1 MSQNE
6 QFIFQHLHRII
17 HVVPPNN
24 VIKKQQTS
32 FFSSV
37 WVFQW
42 IWFSP
47 LSVLLHQSQWM
58 LQRQLKY
65 QRLAGWHQRDCL
77 AGLLLLH
84 QTVAAMICVAT
95 NQDWK
100 SSAAA
105 SKDTVGQVPQVYL
118 SSPTMQS
125 SFWHKTIRN
134 KLLLYK
140 YIHCRLAVYKQGKPN
155 RSHTTD
161 FHEPPKQS
169 ILQQQQN
176 HTALTHKFVLDFCHP
191 IKTSL
196 VNQINGLEYKKTNT

>member
-1 MSQNE
+1 MMTKNVTEWTIHISTSSQNHTC
-6 QFIFQHLHRII
+6 IPL
-17 HVVPPNN
+17 NN
-24 VIKKQQTS
+24 VIKKQQMS

-47 LSVLLHQSQWM
+47 LSVLLHQSQWR
-58 LQRQLKY
+58 LQRQWKY

-155 RSHTTD
+155 RSQT
-161 FHEPPKQS
+161 QWIS
-169 ILQQQQN
+169 MN
-176 HTALTHKFVLDFCHP
+176 HLNSQFFDNNNKIRML
-191 IKTSL
+191 
-196 VNQINGLEYKKTNT
+196 